1 MFTGIVRERGR
12 VLSAPAAG
20 GSGGWGLTVG
30 HSAELAARLEVGAS
44 LAVAGVCL
52 TVTELAPDR
61 SRVEISPETMQR
73 TRLGDLARGDEVNLE
88 PALRVGDALGGHW
101 VQGHV
106 DATVRVLG
114 RRELGGHR
122 EITFSLPASL
132 AGYVVEKGSVA
143 IDGVSLTV
151 SRRAADRF
159 AVAVIP
165 HTLRWT
171 TLEGLRAG
179 QRVHLE
185 VDILAKYVEQLL
197 ARTAGAV
204 PDGGGVAP
212 PDGA

>member
-12 VLSAPAAG
+12 VLSAPTAG
-20 GSGGWGLTVG
+20 GGGWRLVLG
-30 HSAELAARLEVGAS
+30 HSAALSARLEVGAS

-61 SRVEISPETMQR
+61 STVEVSPETMRR
-73 TRLGDLARGDEVNLE
+73 TRFGELRRGDEVNLE

-106 DATVRVLG
+106 DATIRVTG
-114 RRELGGHR
+114 RRDLGGHR
-122 EITFSLPASL
+122 EIAFALPGAL

-151 SRRAADRF
+151 SQRAADRF

-165 HTLRWT
+165 HTLEAT
-171 TLEGLRAG
+171 TLGALRPG
-179 QRVHLE
+179 HRVHLE
-185 VDILAKYVEQLL
+185 VDLLAKYVEQLL
-197 ARTAGAV
+197 ARRAGGA
-204 PDGGGVAP
+204 PDPA
-212 PDGA
+212 